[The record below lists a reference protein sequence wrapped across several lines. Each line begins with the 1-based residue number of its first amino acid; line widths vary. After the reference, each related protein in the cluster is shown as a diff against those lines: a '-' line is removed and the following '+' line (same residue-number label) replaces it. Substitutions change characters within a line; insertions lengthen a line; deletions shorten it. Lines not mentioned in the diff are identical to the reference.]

1 MASNQT
7 QGILVG
13 IVGLILILLGLIS
26 YSNSSE
32 LVPTN
37 ACLLLTA
44 GLIIFSGLLG
54 GFDNSQEEE

>member
-7 QGILVG
+7 QAILAA
-13 IVGLILILLGLIS
+13 IVGFILILLGLIS

-37 ACLLLTA
+37 ACLLLTT
-44 GLIIFSGLLG
+44 GLIIFSGILG
-54 GFDNSQEEE
+54 GFDDSQEEE